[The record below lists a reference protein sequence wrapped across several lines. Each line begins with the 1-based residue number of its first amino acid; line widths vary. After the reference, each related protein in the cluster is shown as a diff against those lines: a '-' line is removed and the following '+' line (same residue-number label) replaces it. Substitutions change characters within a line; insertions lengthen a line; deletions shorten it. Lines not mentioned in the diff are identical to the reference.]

1 MSSPISSTGK
11 REDRILKRAISPPMA
26 AAVFVAGLVVFSAWL
41 RSRSI
46 STSFWMD
53 EALSVGI
60 SSHDLMDIPHALR
73 HDGSPP
79 LYYLLLSVW
88 MGAFGRTE
96 SATHALSLVAALAC
110 IPLGAWTGWRLFD
123 RRTGLILATL
133 LAVSVFMTQYAEETR
148 MYTLMALLSLGAVG
162 AFCLAFVDR
171 QRRWLPVF
179 SVLLAG
185 MLYTHGW
192 GIFFGISCGIAGLY
206 LVTKSTD
213 RKSLIIDGLMAF
225 GFTAL
230 LYLPWLPTLLYQA
243 GHTGAPWS
251 SSPRLGVFSQVA
263 TLLGGWG
270 TAAALLVGAT
280 VGITAILLRR
290 PVLEGPGVLPTD
302 TNPDRTKTLL
312 LAIVVIITG
321 TLAIAWTASQF
332 NPAWTQRYMAAVICP
347 ILLVLAV
354 GAARSGVVGLVGT
367 LAAVS
372 LALVA
377 PTNATLHIKSNVRD
391 IAAGVRSD
399 LRPGDL
405 VINGQPEQVPLS
417 WYYMPG
423 GLHFADPM
431 GRTSDPR
438 MLNWVHVVARLQAAE
453 PAKTYERLMATVPNG
468 SRILLVRPLT
478 ITRSNWVQSWTQLIR
493 LRSAQWSGLL
503 AHDPRLVRLKAVPWF
518 YISPSAVGNSAVL
531 YEKRTPAGT
540 KR

>member
-1 MSSPISSTGK
+1 MSSPLSTTNT
-11 REDRILKRAISPPMA
+11 RENTVLKRAFASPL
-26 AAVFVAGLVVFSAWL
+26 AAVAFVAALVVLSGWL

-60 SSHDLMDIPHALR
+60 SSHDLMDIPHVLR

-79 LYYLLLSVW
+79 LYYMLLSVW

-96 SATHALSLVAALAC
+96 AATHALSLVAALAC
-110 IPLGAWTGWRLFD
+110 VPLGAWTGWRLFD

-133 LAVSVFMTQYAEETR
+133 LAVSVFLTQYAEETR
-148 MYTLMALLSLGAVG
+148 MYTLMALLSLGAV
-162 AFCLAFVDR
+162 ASFCLAFVDR
-171 QRRWLPVF
+171 RRRWLPVF
-179 SVLLAG
+179 SVLLAA

-192 GIFFGISCGIAGLY
+192 GIFFGMSSAIASLY
-206 LVTKSTD
+206 LVKQSND
-213 RKSLIIDGLMAF
+213 RKPLVIDGLLAF

-230 LYLPWLPTLLYQA
+230 LYLPWLPTLVYQA

-251 SSPRLGVFSQVA
+251 SSPRLGVFSQVS

-270 TAAALLVGAT
+270 TAAALVVGASM
-280 VGITAILLRR
+280 GLTAIWLRR
-290 PVLEGPGVLPTD
+290 PLLEGPGVLPAD
-302 TNPDRTKTLL
+302 ADPERTRTLL
-312 LAIVVIITG
+312 VAILVIITG

-377 PTNATLHIKSNVRD
+377 PVNATMHVKSNVRD

-438 MLNWVHVVARLQAAE
+438 MLNWVHVVARLQAAD

-468 SRILLVRPLT
+468 TRILLVRPLT

-493 LRSAQWSGLL
+493 LR
-503 AHDPRLVRLKAVPWF
+503 
-518 YISPSAVGNSAVL
+518 
-531 YEKRTPAGT
+531 
-540 KR
+540 